1 MNAGEY
7 YLKQMESVLNKG
19 KIITKI
25 KSNSLINKWQAL
37 LGISDWVI
45 IYKPI
50 SESQV
55 VDELEGNTLVLIK

>member
-55 VDELEGNTLVLIK
+55 VDDLEGNTLVLIK

>member
-7 YLKQMESVLNKG
+7 YLKLMESVLNKG

>member
-25 KSNSLINKWQAL
+25 KSNSLFNKWQAL

-55 VDELEGNTLVLIK
+55 VDELEGNTSGLIK

>member
-7 YLKQMESVLNKG
+7 YLKLMESVLNKG

-55 VDELEGNTLVLIK
+55 VDELEGNTSGLIK

>member
-50 SESQV
+50 SENQV
-55 VDELEGNTLVLIK
+55 VDKHKGNTLGLIK

>member
-55 VDELEGNTLVLIK
+55 VDELEGNTSGLIK

>member
-7 YLKQMESVLNKG
+7 YLKQMESDLNKG

-55 VDELEGNTLVLIK
+55 VDDLEGNTLGLIK